1 LEEENQRFDATL
13 KKHLDDIS
21 WLEKK
26 KEIAE
31 NAYRKKIEE

>member
-1 LEEENQRFDATL
+1 LEEENQRFDAAL

-26 KEIAE
+26 KEVAE
-31 NAYRKKIEE
+31 DSYRKKLEE